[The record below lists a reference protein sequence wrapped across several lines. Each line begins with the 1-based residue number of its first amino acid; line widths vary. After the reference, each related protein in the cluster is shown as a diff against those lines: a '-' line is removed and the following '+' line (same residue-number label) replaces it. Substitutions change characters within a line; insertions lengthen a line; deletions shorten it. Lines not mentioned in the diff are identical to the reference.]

1 MSEGQELKFSPSLCQ
16 DIIGFQDYLK
26 RLRTVDDS
34 IILNLNTRILTS
46 SSKQDELQNTENCKR
61 FHDQLIEAYQS
72 RDRCIKACLADAES
86 KLTELKKAREANGS
100 DLDVQKHLRR
110 EQTKMRM
117 MQKETVVE
125 EIIQDRSLKALQE
138 RCRRYINF

>member
-1 MSEGQELKFSPSLCQ
+1 MSEVKFNPTLCQ
-16 DIIGFQDYLK
+16 DIIGFQDHLK

-34 IILNLNTRILTS
+34 IILNLNTRIVTS
-46 SSKQDELQNTENCKR
+46 SSHQDNLQNIENCKR
-61 FHDQLIEAYQS
+61 FHEQLLEAYKT
-72 RDRCIKACLADAES
+72 RDKCIQDCIADAES
-86 KLTELKKAREANGS
+86 KLAELKKARDANNS
-100 DLDVQKHLRR
+100 DLEVQKHLRR
-110 EQTKMRM
+110 EQTKLRM